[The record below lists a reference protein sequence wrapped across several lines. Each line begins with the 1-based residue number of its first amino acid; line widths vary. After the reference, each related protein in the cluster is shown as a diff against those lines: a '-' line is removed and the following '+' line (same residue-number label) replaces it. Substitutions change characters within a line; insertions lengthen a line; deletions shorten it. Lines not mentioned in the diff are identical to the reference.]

1 MNITANGLTTFRPSY
16 ISGIKLWLDASNV
29 SNGSNPANSSL
40 VSTWTDLSGA
50 TGNATSA
57 GGLRPTFS
65 TGQQNS
71 LPGIQFSGAQ
81 SIDVANLA
89 VGSNITLFVVSR
101 SSNNTLFMEQSPN
114 INTNDGFYIY
124 GAGALP
130 GSVKNGGSLIG
141 LASSSNWLGTSTNLA
156 MLRYNG
162 AQLVVWKN
170 GAQFSTQ
177 AGVITNNTVTDTLFI
192 GSRNQAA
199 LFMTGF
205 VFEVII
211 YNASLSDPQVGVVN
225 DYLRRK
231 WAIY

>member
-1 MNITANGLTTFRPSY
+1 MFGNGLITFQPKQFSNL
-16 ISGIKLWLDASNV
+16 KLWLDASNV
-29 SNGSNPANSSL
+29 SNGSNPAASSL
-40 VSTWTDLSGA
+40 VSTWTDLSGV

-89 VGSNITLFVVSR
+89 VGSNITAFFVSR
-101 SSNNTLFMEQSPN
+101 SSNNTLFIEQSPN
-114 INTNDGFYIY
+114 INTSSGGFYIY

-130 GSVKNGGSLIG
+130 GFVKNNGSG
-141 LASSSNWLGTSTNLA
+141 VGPGASSNWLGTSTNLS
-156 MLRYNG
+156 MLTYNG
-162 AQLVVWKN
+162 AQLDLWKN
-170 GAQFSTQ
+170 GSSLITQ
-177 AGVITNNTVTDTLFI
+177 VGVITNNTVTDTLYI
-192 GSRNQAA
+192 GSRGQSA
-199 LFMTGF
+199 LFMTGL

-211 YNASLSDPQVGVVN
+211 YNSVLASPQIAIVN
-225 DYLRRK
+225 EYLRRK